1 MIVACKQCSHLAI
14 SQSFQVLQI
23 QPNVLL
29 RPKTTM
35 RIGGTAQYFA
45 EVKTREELEE
55 ATAFAHEKNISLIP
69 LGSGSNTIFA
79 DGEIKALVIQLKNE
93 AVAVEENRITVGA
106 GKNLPMFVN
115 ECAKQGLDLSALT
128 GIPGT
133 IGGAIFGNAGQG
145 PKGIWIDSFVE
156 SVTVYDGEWK
166 TVSRNQCE
174 FGYRESRFKAPSPNP
189 SPATGAGNVVQKVS
203 LPSPV
208 VGEEPRE
215 RAIIWEVALIIPK
228 ADPVTIKTTIDTLL
242 QKRIE
247 TQPHART
254 AGSCFKA
261 VGEMPAWQ
269 LIDAVGL
276 RGYKVGDIEISTKH
290 ANFLISGK
298 EPKFSDVMQLIATVK
313 EKIPQ
318 GLEVEMRCIGED
330 GLVVV

>member
-1 MIVACKQCSHLAI
+1 MMRLNILSSI
-14 SQSFQVLQI
+14 
-23 QPNVLL
+23 PL

-45 EVKTREELEE
+45 EIKTREELED
-55 ATAFAHEKNISLIP
+55 ATAFAREKNIPLIP

-79 DGEIKALVIQLKNE
+79 DGEIRALVVQLKND

-106 GKNLPMFVN
+106 GKNLPMLVN
-115 ECAKQGLDLSALT
+115 ELAMQGLDLSALT

-133 IGGAIFGNAGQG
+133 VGGAIFGNAGQG

-166 TVSRNQCE
+166 TVSKEECG
-174 FGYRESRFKAPSPNP
+174 FGYRESGFKSHKSQVIRHKSAS
-189 SPATGAGNVVQKVS
+189 
-203 LPSPV
+203 
-208 VGEEPRE
+208 
-215 RAIIWEVALIIPK
+215 IIWEVTLSLPSGDPDVIK
-228 ADPVTIKTTIDTLL
+228 ATIESLL
-242 QKRIE
+242 KKRIE

-261 VGEMPAWQ
+261 VGDTPAWQ

-298 EPKFSDVMQLIATVK
+298 EPKFSDAMALITAVK
-313 EKIPQ
+313 EKIPR
-318 GLEVEMRCIGED
+318 GLEVEMRCFGED
-330 GLVVV
+330 GALVA